1 MRVLITGGTG
11 FIGLATAEALL
22 ALGHEVFLFAPAPLS
37 AAFANAPTLTGA
49 RLLLGDIRAEADIV
63 SALTAAR
70 PDAVL
75 HLAAITP
82 DADAERRMPA
92 MVIEVNIGGT
102 ANLLKAL
109 SDTGGTN
116 RLVTTSSVA
125 VYGQIDAENSPIVE
139 DISLPDPNGLYGI
152 TKLAA
157 EKTAIRLAGLYDID
171 VRIGR
176 LGPVFGP
183 WEHGTGVRPL
193 LSPHA
198 QVLQQWRQGE
208 VARLPRPMSGD
219 WLYSRDAAAGLVA
232 LLTGQRLQQVVY
244 NIGPGWTE
252 TVEAWA
258 LHLSQMVAAPGV
270 RLTMDNEQPTVRIS
284 MPRDR
289 AALSIDRLVA
299 DTGFTPRYRLE
310 EAATDYADW
319 LNNFDPIT
327 KGTPE

>member
-11 FIGLATAEALL
+11 FVGLATAEALL
-22 ALGHEVFLFAPAPLS
+22 ALGHDVVLFAPAPLS
-37 AAFANAPTLTGA
+37 AAFAKAPSLAGA
-49 RLLLGDIRAEADIV
+49 QLLLGDIRVEIDIV
-63 SALTAAR
+63 SALTVAR

-82 DADAERRMPA
+82 DMDAEQRMPA
-92 MVIEVNIGGT
+92 TVIEVNIGGT

-109 SDTGGTN
+109 KDTGGTG

-125 VYGQIDAENSPIVE
+125 VYGQVDIDCGSIVE
-139 DISLPDPNGLYGI
+139 DVALPEPIGLYGI

-157 EKTAIRLAGLYDID
+157 EKTAIRLAGLYGID
-171 VRIGR
+171 LRIAR

-183 WEHGTGVRPL
+183 WEYGTGVRPL

-198 QVLQQWRQGE
+198 QVLQQWRQGHC
-208 VARLPRPMSGD
+208 ATLSRPMGGD

-232 LLTGQRLQQVVY
+232 LLTGGNLQHLVY
-244 NIGPGWTE
+244 NIGPGWTD

-258 LHLSQMVAAPGV
+258 LHFSQMVAVPGV
-270 RLTMDNEQPTVRIS
+270 RLTMNDEAPNVRVS

-289 AALSIDRLVA
+289 ASLSIDRLVA
-299 DTGFTPRYRLE
+299 DTGYIPNYRRE
-310 EAATDYADW
+310 QANADYVSW
-319 LNNFDPIT
+319 LNDFDPIT

>member
-1 MRVLITGGTG
+1 MRIFITGGTG
-11 FIGLATAEALL
+11 FVGLATAEALL
-22 ALGHEVFLFAPAPLS
+22 ALGHEVFLFAPVPLP
-37 AAFANAPTLTGA
+37 AAFAKAPLAGA
-49 RLLLGDIRAEADIV
+49 QLLLGDIRIEADMI
-63 SALTAAR
+63 SALTVAR

-82 DADAERRMPA
+82 DGDAESRMPA
-92 MVIEVNIGGT
+92 TVIEVNIGGT

-109 SDTGGTN
+109 NDTGGTD

-125 VYGQIDAENSPIVE
+125 VYGQVDVDNGPIIE
-139 DISLPDPNGLYGI
+139 DLALPEPTGLYGI

-157 EKTAIRLAGLYDID
+157 EKTAIRLAGLYGID
-171 VRIGR
+171 LRIAR

-183 WEHGTGVRPL
+183 WEYGTGVRPL

-198 QVLQQWRQGE
+198 QVLHQWRQGN
-208 VARLPRPMSGD
+208 VATLSRPMAGD

-232 LLTGQRLQQVVY
+232 LLTGSNLRHLAY
-244 NIGPGWTE
+244 NIGPGWTD

-258 LHLSQMVAAPGV
+258 LHFSEIVAAPGV
-270 RLTMDNEQPTVRIS
+270 RLTTADEAANVTVS

-289 AALSIDRLVA
+289 AALSIERLVA
-299 DTGFTPRYRLE
+299 DTG
-310 EAATDYADW
+310 YAPNYSREQANAHYASW
-319 LNNFDPIT
+319 LNDFDPIT